1 MQPSIIIIIVLG
13 FVALWLVTRNTEH
26 MPSGLDSGTRL
37 KAGRPAGPISWS
49 PALINAQNVADGS
62 PCRVPY
68 DWVPTAD
75 SSQVPC
81 ITEPSYPPAR
91 EELAGLGTVPDLGP

>member
-26 MPSGLDSGTRL
+26 MPSGLDSTTRL
-37 KAGRPAGPISWS
+37 NADVGGPISWS

-91 EELAGLGTVPDLGP
+91 EELGGLGTVPAFGP